1 MPESPDLYAEVA
13 NLRDEIEEQG
23 SVTDALLRASAA
35 ELKQEVLEAFDKD
48 PSLGKIL
55 QLVDGRRSPNE
66 ILEQLREQ
74 GEKGANKATISRKF
88 DRLAN
93 DLHLIILDRRAS
105 TGNVYR
111 RTRVDKVLGIS
122 RLLEK
127 SAKRSR

>member
-55 QLVDGRRSPNE
+55 QLVDGERSQNE

-88 DRLAN
+88 DRTRTTSTSLFSIAT
-93 DLHLIILDRRAS
+93 LQPGMSMGGLAS
-105 TGNVYR
+105 TR
-111 RTRVDKVLGIS
+111 CSES
-122 RLLEK
+122 RG
-127 SAKRSR
+127 S